1 MCASFCINFYYIPE
15 IILKYDGKAAVN
27 NKILNVVYSQKHEE
41 IMVLM
46 SRENTFKQN
55 LCISGITKLRNLNM
69 YGQTFIKSSSHNV
82 LQNKISVKSIICA
95 MCKSIS
101 RFFYS
106 ESWICVLFYCD
117 AFDNQTGVCRLHIL
131 TWITVQVILK
141 NCLVFAYAILGSF
154 QNASDM
160 TV

>member
-15 IILKYDGKAAVN
+15 IVLKYDGKAAVN

-69 YGQTFIKSSSHNV
+69 YEETFILHTT
-82 LQNKISVKSIICA
+82 
-95 MCKSIS
+95 
-101 RFFYS
+101 FYKTKFP
-106 ESWICVLFYCD
+106 WNQLFVQY
-117 AFDNQTGVCRLHIL
+117 ANQFHDFL
-131 TWITVQVILK
+131 
-141 NCLVFAYAILGSF
+141 
-154 QNASDM
+154 
-160 TV
+160 

>member
-69 YGQTFIKSSSHNV
+69 YGQTFIKSSHNV

-101 RFFYS
+101 WFF
-106 ESWICVLFYCD
+106 L
-117 AFDNQTGVCRLHIL
+117 
-131 TWITVQVILK
+131 
-141 NCLVFAYAILGSF
+141 
-154 QNASDM
+154 
-160 TV
+160 

>member
-55 LCISGITKLRNLNM
+55 LCISGITKLRNPICMNKHLLSLLHT
-69 YGQTFIKSSSHNV
+69 TF
-82 LQNKISVKSIICA
+82 
-95 MCKSIS
+95 
-101 RFFYS
+101 Y
-106 ESWICVLFYCD
+106 
-117 AFDNQTGVCRLHIL
+117 
-131 TWITVQVILK
+131 
-141 NCLVFAYAILGSF
+141 
-154 QNASDM
+154 
-160 TV
+160 